1 MLLSNAKWIHFKWQS
16 FEYEFY
22 SILKFQCHLVAC
34 SEDMEWKKSMGFQE
48 QFFPKTSV
56 SKFADVEMVVEVP
69 AFSNPCVKS
78 HMFPVHFLI

>member
-1 MLLSNAKWIHFKWQS
+1 MLNGFILNDSLLSS
-16 FEYEFY
+16 

-56 SKFADVEMVVEVP
+56 SKFANVEVVVEVP
-69 AFSNPCVKS
+69 AFSNPLVKS
-78 HMFPVHFLI
+78 HVSCAFSHITI